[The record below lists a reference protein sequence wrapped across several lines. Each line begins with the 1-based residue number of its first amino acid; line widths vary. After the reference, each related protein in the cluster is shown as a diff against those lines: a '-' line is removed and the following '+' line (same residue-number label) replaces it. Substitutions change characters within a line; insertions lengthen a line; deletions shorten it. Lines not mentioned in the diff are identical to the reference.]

1 MVDESGVILM
11 VNTQIERLF
20 GYSREEL
27 IGRPIETLIPERFR
41 PQHPSHRKQFYTAP
55 SVRVLGSG
63 RDLFG
68 LRKDGTEVAVEI
80 GLTPIETVQ
89 GARVLASVVD
99 ITERKRTEEALRAS
113 EERLAYA
120 LDATTEGIWDW
131 NIQTGEVYFSP
142 RWIASLGYTPDEVP
156 PRVSFWESI
165 VHPED
170 MPRVR
175 EALSAHWEK
184 RTPIYECENRLLT
197 KSGVWRNNLDRG
209 RVVEW
214 DAAGKPLRMV
224 GTDTDI
230 TERRQLEEQLRH
242 AQMMETVGQLAGGIA
257 HDFNNLLTAL
267 LGSCGFLRGGLP
279 PGDPLI
285 EEVDEIQKAGTRAA
299 TLTRHL
305 LAFSRKQ
312 ILQPQV
318 LDLNDV
324 VAGMEGTLRRLIR
337 EDIALTVTLGSALW
351 RVKVD
356 PSQIEQA
363 VLNLVLNACDA
374 MPQGGRIAITTT
386 NLAVTEATDIGKSLL
401 PPGSYATLTVSDSG
415 GGMDAKTLAHL
426 FEPFFTTKEIGKG
439 TGLGLAMV
447 HGVITQS
454 GGHVGVANESGRRA
468 AFTIYLPRVEEPLE
482 SPQPDVARAEPPQG
496 AGAIVVVEDEEMI
509 RTVACR
515 VLERCG
521 YRVLSAAY
529 SDEALLL
536 AGRYEGGI
544 ALLITDVVLPGMNGR
559 ELAERLRSVH
569 PAMKVLYM
577 SGYTDDVAVQ
587 HGVLSARLPFLQKP
601 FTPDDL
607 MRKVREVLE
616 GGGG

>member
-1 MVDESGVILM
+1 MVMVDESGVILM
-11 VNTQIERLF
+11 VNTQTERLF

-41 PQHPSHRKQFYTAP
+41 PQHPSHRKRFFAAP
-55 SVRVLGSG
+55 SVRGLGAG

-68 LRKDGTEVAVEI
+68 RRKDGTEVAVEI

-89 GARVLASVVD
+89 GPRVLASVVD
-99 ITERKRTEEALRAS
+99 ITERK
-113 EERLAYA
+113 
-120 LDATTEGIWDW
+120 
-131 NIQTGEVYFSP
+131 
-142 RWIASLGYTPDEVP
+142 
-156 PRVSFWESI
+156 
-165 VHPED
+165 
-170 MPRVR
+170 
-175 EALSAHWEK
+175 
-184 RTPIYECENRLLT
+184 
-197 KSGVWRNNLDRG
+197 
-209 RVVEW
+209 
-214 DAAGKPLRMV
+214 
-224 GTDTDI
+224 
-230 TERRQLEEQLRH
+230 QLEEQLRH
-242 AQMMETVGQLAGGIA
+242 AQKMEAVGQLAGGIA

-324 VAGMEGTLRRLIR
+324 VAGMEGSLRRLIG
-337 EDIALTVTLGSALW
+337 ENIALVTTVGPSLW
-351 RVKVD
+351 RVKID

-426 FEPFFTTKEIGKG
+426 FEPFFTTKEVGKG

-447 HGVITQS
+447 HGIITQS
-454 GGHVGVANESGRRA
+454 GGHVGVANEAGRRA
-468 AFTIYLPRVEEPLE
+468 AFTLYLPRVEEPLE
-482 SPQPDVARAEPPQG
+482 SPQPDVARAEPLQG
-496 AGAIVVVEDEEMI
+496 AGTIVVVEDEEMI

-515 VLERCG
+515 VLERSG

-607 MRKVREVLE
+607 TRKVREVLGAGE
-616 GGGG
+616 AG